1 MRFNFTRLSLLKF
14 FVLNKKRTRRTLL
27 VINFSIF
34 LTIFAA
40 TSAIISL
47 YTENKISEKEFEL
60 IEIQRTQNY
69 LHNFKSALP
78 MLHASVDSTIIIDR
92 LINRFFLLIDGT
104 KFYDKL
110 INKRELY
117 FYRAH
122 ALIGPMY
129 DMFEEEIDE
138 MLEEMKQILPE
149 IYDDEY
155 MDSLTQNGELFKKYN
170 TFKKKY
176 KHFKENTKEF
186 EQYEALTKYE
196 LLKESKSEE
205 YIDSYIK
212 YEDYYDLGYDLNL
225 WFINFVELLDIMY
238 LDLEHWGKSDMAILN
253 REIINLSKNESLLI
267 LFAFFLQLIIFC
279 IIQFFEISAVVIE
292 SYTKR
297 RKK

>member
-1 MRFNFTRLSLLKF
+1 M
-14 FVLNKKRTRRTLL
+14 
-27 VINFSIF
+27 
-34 LTIFAA
+34 
-40 TSAIISL
+40 
-47 YTENKISEKEFEL
+47 
-60 IEIQRTQNY
+60 QRAQNY
-69 LHNFKSALP
+69 FHNIKSTFPNIHSSIDNAI
-78 MLHASVDSTIIIDR
+78 MFDR

-104 KFYDKL
+104 KFSDNL

-129 DMFEEEIDE
+129 DMFEEDTDE

-155 MDSLTQNGELFKKYN
+155 VDSLTQNGELFKKYN

-196 LLKESKSEE
+196 LLKESRSEE

-212 YEDYYDLGYDLNL
+212 YEDYYDLAYDLNL
-225 WFINFVELLDIMY
+225 WFINYLELIETMFLDY
-238 LDLEHWGKSDMAILN
+238 EQWNKLDMANLN
-253 REIINLSKNESLLI
+253 KEIINLSKNESLLI

-279 IIQFFEISAVVIE
+279 IIQFFEISAVVVE
-292 SYTKR
+292 SYKKG

>member
-40 TSAIISL
+40 SAAIISL

-60 IEIQRTQNY
+60 IEMQRAQNY
-69 LHNFKSALP
+69 FHNFKSALP
-78 MLHASVDSTIIIDR
+78 GMHTSADSAIMFDR

-122 ALIGPMY
+122 ALYGPMY
-129 DMFEEEIDE
+129 DVLDEEVDE
-138 MLEEMKQILPE
+138 MVEQMKQDLPI
-149 IYDDEY
+149 IYDEESV
-155 MDSLTQNGELFKKYN
+155 DSLTQNGELFKSYKN
-170 TFKKKY
+170 FKKKY

-212 YEDYYDLGYDLNL
+212 YEDYYDQAYDSNL
-225 WFINFVELLDIMY
+225 WFINYLELIEIMFLDFGQMN
-238 LDLEHWGKSDMAILN
+238 KSDMAILN
-253 REIINLSKNESLLI
+253 KEIINLSKNESKLI

-279 IIQFFEISAVVIE
+279 IIQFFEISSVVVE
-292 SYTKR
+292 SHKKG